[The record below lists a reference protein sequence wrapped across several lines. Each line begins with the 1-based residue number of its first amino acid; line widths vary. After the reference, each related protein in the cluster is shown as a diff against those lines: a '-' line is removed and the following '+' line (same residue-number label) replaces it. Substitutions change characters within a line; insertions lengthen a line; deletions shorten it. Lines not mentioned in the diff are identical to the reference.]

1 MGAGSPSQQSPCAFF
16 ARSVDNRLCSG
27 SWSPTASFLNGARSL
42 SAISA
47 NFHPSSSLLTRH
59 VRKRSTVRSPG
70 VELVLFHYL
79 VRLERKLDRA
89 RPRTQHQRRLSLAAS
104 LRAKTFLRQS
114 SLLRPWFQGPATPSS
129 ARRRRRSKVPRE
141 DKDRAAASNGTPS
154 LDSNFEARTR
164 APLRRWTNVEAEN
177 RSRAKNSFTHER
189 PFRPRYKTLPCCCL
203 CFPTTQ
209 PV

>member
-89 RPRTQHQRRLSLAAS
+89 KTTHSTSTASKSGGQLACQD
-104 LRAKTFLRQS
+104 F
-114 SLLRPWFQGPATPSS
+114 S
-129 ARRRRRSKVPRE
+129 AAIVV
-141 DKDRAAASNGTPS
+141 TPS
-154 LDSNFEARTR
+154 LVSG
-164 APLRRWTNVEAEN
+164 
-177 RSRAKNSFTHER
+177 SCNSVVS
-189 PFRPRYKTLPCCCL
+189 
-203 CFPTTQ
+203 TTPKEVKGTEGGQ
-209 PV
+209 R